1 MSQGWTVFWAVLL
14 AVQSLFPGAERQ
26 QKDIRE
32 WTESGTLA
40 RAVIA
45 AELELP
51 RETLFPAEPVSR
63 QEAPPPTR
71 EPEPKPTPE
80 PESVPEPACTP
91 EPELV
96 PEPTPACTPE
106 PELRSF
112 SDAPGLEIRNTTSYA
127 VDISAL
133 LAEPLTQRLPKDRPQ
148 ILIVHT
154 HGTEAYRPVPGEE
167 YEASD
172 PYRTTDTAHS
182 VVHIGDVLTEELE
195 GMGLSVLHDRT
206 SYDYPE
212 YSESYARCGAAVE
225 EWLRQYP
232 DIGVVI
238 DLHRDAVGD
247 ETVVYR
253 SCAVTPEASS
263 AQVMLVVG
271 TGEIGLE
278 HPLWRDNLRLAL
290 QMQSAMVGL
299 CPSLARSVSL
309 VPERYNQQL
318 TTGSLILEVG
328 TTGNTLSEAELAVRL
343 YARSVGPLLLS
354 LVEPD

>member
-14 AVQSLFPGAERQ
+14 AVQSLFPGAGRQ
-26 QKDIRE
+26 QEE
-32 WTESGTLA
+32 WRKAAESGALA
-40 RAVIA
+40 EAVLA

-51 RETLFPAEPVSR
+51 REVLFPPEPEETP
-63 QEAPPPTR
+63 EAPPPTAV
-71 EPEPKPTPE
+71 PIPKPTP
-80 PESVPEPACTP
+80 TP
-91 EPELV
+91 EPT
-96 PEPTPACTPE
+96 PEPTPAPTPE
-106 PELRSF
+106 PTPVGPELRSF
-112 SDAPGLEIRNTTSYA
+112 SDAGGLEVRNTTSYE
-127 VDISAL
+127 VDVPAL
-133 LAEPLTQRLPKDRPQ
+133 LAEPLTQQLPADAPQ

-154 HGTEAYRPVPGEE
+154 HGTEAYRSVPGEE
-167 YEASD
+167 YVPSD
-172 PYRTTDTAHS
+172 PYRTTDTEHS

-195 GMGLSVLHDRT
+195 SFGLTVLHDRT
-206 SYDYPE
+206 CYDYPD
-212 YSESYARCGAAVE
+212 YSASYERSGAAVE

-247 ETVVYR
+247 DTVLYR
-253 SCAVTPEASS
+253 SCAALPEASA

-271 TGEIGLE
+271 TGEIGLT

-290 QMQSAMVGL
+290 RMQSAMGEL
-299 CPSLARSVSL
+299 CPTLPRPVSL

-343 YARSVGPLLLS
+343 YARAVGPLLQS
-354 LVEPD
+354 LTGAAEGPV